1 MREAAMLNA
10 LNRFAN
16 GVSWCASQLAS
27 VAAAVLTLS
36 MVYEVFA
43 RYVFDAPTV
52 WAFDISYMANGAVFL
67 LGVAYVL
74 REDAHIRIDVLR
86 SRLPARVNG
95 VIQGVA
101 YLLLLAPFFG
111 VLSWIAL
118 SHTWRA
124 WMRHEVETVSPW
136 APLMWPFY
144 LLIAIGLVALTLQLI
159 SEGLRAFCGQGVDP
173 EKEIR

>member
-1 MREAAMLNA
+1 MLKA
-10 LNRFAN
+10 LTRFAN

-27 VAAAVLTLS
+27 VAAAVLTVS

-52 WAFDISYMANGAVFL
+52 WAFDVAYMANGAVFL

-86 SRLPARVNG
+86 NRLPARFGHG
-95 VIQGVA
+95 VQGVT
-101 YLLLLAPFFG
+101 YLLVLAPFFG
-111 VLSWIAL
+111 MLSWIAA

-124 WMRHEVETVSPW
+124 WVRHEVETVSPW

-144 LLIAIGLVALTLQLI
+144 LCFAIGLTALTLQLAV
-159 SEGLRAFCGQGVDP
+159 EGLRALRGLDSDA
-173 EKEIR
+173 KKDH

>member
-1 MREAAMLNA
+1 MMLNA
-10 LNRFAN
+10 LTRFSN

-27 VAAAVLTLS
+27 VAAVVLTLS

-52 WAFDISYMANGAVFL
+52 WAFDIAYMANGAVFL

-86 SRLPARVNG
+86 NRLPARFNG
-95 VIQGVA
+95 AVQGVA
-101 YLLLLAPFFG
+101 YLLILAPFFG
-111 VLSWIAL
+111 VLSWIAM

-124 WMRHEVETVSPW
+124 WVRHEVETVSPW
-136 APLMWPFY
+136 APVMWPFY
-144 LLIAIGLVALTLQLI
+144 LCIAIGLIALTLQLAA
-159 SEGLRAFCGQGVDP
+159 EGLRAFCGQGLDAK
-173 EKEIR
+173 KEH

>member
-1 MREAAMLNA
+1 MLNA
-10 LNRFAN
+10 LTRFAN

-27 VAAAVLTLS
+27 VAAAVLTVA

-43 RYVFDAPTV
+43 RYVFDAPTA
-52 WAFDISYMANGAVFL
+52 WAFDVAYMANGAVFL

-86 SRLPARVNG
+86 NRLPARFNHG
-95 VIQGVA
+95 VQGVA
-101 YLLLLAPFFG
+101 YLLVLAPFFG
-111 VLSWIAL
+111 MLSWIAV

-124 WMRHEVETVSPW
+124 WVRHEVETVSPW

-144 LLIAIGLVALTLQLI
+144 LCIATGLIALTLQLAV
-159 SEGLRAFCGQGVDP
+159 EGLRAFRGLDSDA
-173 EKEIR
+173 KKDH

>member
-1 MREAAMLNA
+1 MLNA
-10 LNRFAN
+10 LTRFAN

-27 VAAAVLTLS
+27 VAAAVLTVA

-43 RYVFDAPTV
+43 RYVFDAPTA
-52 WAFDISYMANGAVFL
+52 WAFDVAYMANGAVFL

-86 SRLPARVNG
+86 NRLPARFNHG
-95 VIQGVA
+95 VQGVA
-101 YLLLLAPFFG
+101 YLLVLAPFFG
-111 VLSWIAL
+111 MLSWIAV

-124 WMRHEVETVSPW
+124 WVRHEVETVSPW

-144 LLIAIGLVALTLQLI
+144 LCIATGLIALTLQLAV
-159 SEGLRAFCGQGVDP
+159 EGLRAFRVLDSAAKQDH
-173 EKEIR
+173 